1 VLVLDANLW
10 IAAFDP
16 SDVFHDDSVAVFAE
30 AARRALPLAGP
41 SFVVLESICAL
52 ARRLD
57 DSSFAQA
64 AAVKMVEHP
73 ALHLEPLSEALLAD
87 AQRLGVERRLR
98 GADALY
104 VATAT
109 RPGCPLLSWDEELI
123 VRGGAQSP
131 GDWLA
136 ANRGAAP
143 KLRLSAPPALGSG
156 VRVRWPH
163 PWS

>member
-16 SDVFHDDSVAVFAE
+16 SDVFHDDSVALFAE
-30 AARRALPLAGP
+30 AARRDLPLSGP

-52 ARRLD
+52 ARRVD
-57 DSSFAQA
+57 DPSFAQA
-64 AAVKMVEHP
+64 AAAKMVEHP
-73 ALHLEPLSEALLAD
+73 ALHLEPLSEELLAD

-104 VATAT
+104 AATAA
-109 RPGCPLLSWDEELI
+109 RLSCPLLSWDDELI

-131 GDWLA
+131 ADWLA
-136 ANRGAAP
+136 ANRGDLVGP
-143 KLRLSAPPALGSG
+143 RPDPNY
-156 VRVRWPH
+156 P
-163 PWS
+163 